1 MREGGSLRRKTIPF
15 FPIYKEYCGEK
26 TWKGFTLASSK
37 FDCFNI
43 YIVKVRR
50 LFTFYNV
57 FHYFFA
63 KNRGEKNNYHSRYN
77 YLKRS
82 FLHVKLVKQWE
93 GNVFNSEMGR

>member
-50 LFTFYNV
+50 L
-57 FHYFFA
+57 YFLQCFSLLFCQES
-63 KNRGEKNNYHSRYN
+63 RGKEQ
-77 YLKRS
+77 LP
-82 FLHVKLVKQWE
+82 L
-93 GNVFNSEMGR
+93 